1 MVYQNVEHYTKCSKC
16 WHTIIFNIFLTCSTF
31 LKRRCAKFN
40 IFKCWF
46 SYDISLNPCFKVV
59 QSIVARSIPCL
70 HIPSSYNIPY
80 LKLNNQTFWKKV
92 NFWLNIWY
100 HSQHLVCTNMRVYY
114 LSGKNPWRFKLYLN
128 VYKNWLFRSL
138 IEDCLEI
145 RVAIYKSFKPFSK
158 FCQVL
163 GIWY

>member
-1 MVYQNVEHYTKCSKC
+1 MVYQNVEHCTKCSKC

-31 LKRRCAKFN
+31 LKRRFAKFN

-59 QSIVARSIPCL
+59 QIIVARSIPCL

-80 LKLNNQTFWKKV
+80 LKLNNQTFGKKV

-100 HSQHLVCTNMRVYY
+100 HSQHLVCTNMRVSSKMFCYNEY
-114 LSGKNPWRFKLYLN
+114 VTVIPTNVSQSYFCLTEDWFIPWN
-128 VYKNWLFRSL
+128 TVYEERIK
-138 IEDCLEI
+138 D
-145 RVAIYKSFKPFSK
+145 
-158 FCQVL
+158 
-163 GIWY
+163 